1 MIVNV
6 RVAFHVSWANRL
18 QFEKISCTSAV
29 LEITYASG
37 TVLARTFDKERK
49 TIFHLIGHKSAL
61 RAETAIIQPELQL
74 VCANDMGNVVRHVD
88 LCCKLSPNLP
98 ARNSKSI
105 GIEVAIKKQNW
116 SSAEKRPTG

>member
-29 LEITYASG
+29 LEAMNASG

-49 TIFHLIGHKSAL
+49 MYCSLIGHKSGF
-61 RAETAIIQPELQL
+61 RAQTAIIQPELQL
-74 VCANDMGNVVRHVD
+74 VCANDTGNVVSHVD
-88 LCCKLSPNLP
+88 LLLQVVSQL
-98 ARNSKSI
+98 AR
-105 GIEVAIKKQNW
+105 Q
-116 SSAEKRPTG
+116 RT